1 LNLKSLP
8 FGGDFLFMK
17 IFYVILIA
25 LLFGNCS
32 NNNQEQVAQLSKQLD
47 STRVLI
53 DSLIKMQTKEES
65 EILAE
70 PQAGMINSNKKEER
84 ERLVAEKGILQER
97 KEIPVRKVEKP
108 TPLPIQAAS
117 EPKEYYYKGSKQ
129 LSLQIIGEER
139 RSKDFILF
147 DPWGKETYRFEQR
160 IESYSITVDLVEWHP
175 NGALSKAVV
184 HTNPGAS
191 MYWYT
196 AEYSFG
202 INNEPLW
209 MVSTQHPERT
219 VALETD
225 NTFYWDPK
233 TKSWKK
239 QEVSKEQ
246 PVHQD

>member
-1 LNLKSLP
+1 
-8 FGGDFLFMK
+8 MK
-17 IFYVILIA
+17 YFYAILIA

-65 EILAE
+65 ETLAE
-70 PQAGMINSNKKEER
+70 PQAVKTDSNKKEQN
-84 ERLVAEKGILQER
+84 ERLVLEKGLLQER
-97 KEIPVRKVEKP
+97 KEITVKKVEKP
-108 TPLPIQAAS
+108 TPPPIHIAS
-117 EPKEYYYKGSKQ
+117 EPKEYYYKGTKQ
-129 LSLQIIGEER
+129 RSLQIMGGEQ

-184 HTNPGAS
+184 NTNPGAS

-196 AEYSFG
+196 DEYSFG

-219 VALETD
+219 TALESD

-239 QEVSKEQ
+239 KEVAKEQ
-246 PVHQD
+246 PVPQD